1 MLRVVRPSG
10 LVVVVSLLMCFKQIL
25 LRCPPAYY
33 YTVKRAAT
41 AAVRTESTRPA
52 SPSDS
57 SSSLS
62 ALPPLASV
70 VVGLGVG
77 GGASLLSPQN
87 GAQPCLSSSVDSV
100 PGTESENE

>member
-10 LVVVVSLLMCFKQIL
+10 LVVVISLFVCTYAA
-25 LRCPPAYY
+25 R
-33 YTVKRAAT
+33 RATT
-41 AAVRTESTRPA
+41 AAAREWESA
-52 SPSDS
+52 AEPSDS

-87 GAQPCLSSSVDSV
+87 GKQPCLSSSVPD
-100 PGTESENE
+100 TESENE